1 MPDLSGMPSVGPT
14 LPAGCTNV
22 KVKTTA
28 PGADAAASKVD
39 VTVLSDVERVY
50 QAPPLNDVDANAVD
64 GVTTVVTC
72 SFFGTAPTVDDA
84 DATGWVCTDAETEYS
99 TGEFI
104 KGTATFEYRPP
115 AV

>member
-28 PGADAAASKVD
+28 PGSDVKVD
-39 VTVLSDVERVY
+39 VTVLSDAYRMY
-50 QAPPLNDVDANAVD
+50 QAPPLIDAGENAVD
-64 GVTTVVTC
+64 GHTTIVTC
-72 SFFGTAPTVDDA
+72 SFFGEAPAVDPA
-84 DATGWVCTDAETEYS
+84 DATGWVCTDSETEYS

-104 KGTATFEYRPP
+104 KGTATYEYKPP
-115 AV
+115 EEE